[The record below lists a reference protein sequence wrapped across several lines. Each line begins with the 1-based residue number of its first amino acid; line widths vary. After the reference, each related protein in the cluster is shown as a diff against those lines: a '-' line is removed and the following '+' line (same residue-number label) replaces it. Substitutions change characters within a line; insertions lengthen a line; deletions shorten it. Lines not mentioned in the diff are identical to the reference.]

1 MAETRSV
8 FRVVLILGQCS
19 FKPQGFVAGWG
30 KEGVK
35 EQELSRGNRLREGDP
50 RVEERE

>member
-8 FRVVLILGQCS
+8 FRVLILRLCS
-19 FKPQGFVAGWG
+19 FKPQGFVAEWG

-35 EQELSRGNRLREGDP
+35 EEELSRGNRLREGDP